1 MGAAVVAAALS
12 FNAPA
17 ALAKPGP
24 VSTVIKHGIYEAIV
38 VCPRWNG
45 PAGGPAPLLAAPRQ
59 VNPTPARNVPQPQ
72 YAPLVTCTVTFLK
85 DGPAPRPE
93 DKEKGPGKA
102 CSPVG
107 ALLSAQ
113 LPARIA
119 RFSRAGRHHDMRFTS
134 SCVLI
139 ETGFG
144 GMARHVS
151 RHEPGARRHR

>member
-1 MGAAVVAAALS
+1 MGAAAVAAALS
-12 FNAPA
+12 FNTPA
-17 ALAKPGP
+17 ALAKSGP
-24 VSTVIKHGIYEAIV
+24 VSTVIKHGIYKAIV

-59 VNPTPARNVPQPQ
+59 VNPRPARNVPQPQ

-85 DGPAPRPE
+85 DGPAPLP
-93 DKEKGPGKA
+93 KEKKKGRGKA
-102 CSPVG
+102 CSPAG
-107 ALLSAQ
+107 ALMSAP
-113 LPARIA
+113 LPARIL
-119 RFSRAGRHHDMRFTS
+119 RFSRPGRHQDMRSAS